1 MICFGIGVTE
11 CLPLGARLLERG
23 AEVRMAVLDRAA
35 SRGVLRREFAELEA
49 AYPTS
54 FRVRR
59 YFSRPGPGDL
69 EQGYP
74 RVNAAALR
82 DFFGGNW
89 IDGEIAEYLMI
100 VGTPQHE
107 RSGIDMA
114 LEAAIWPRLFVGR
127 GHPPYI
133 LMKGP
138 RGFNAPWRPLSPP
151 ETPRSTSS
159 FVIAAMSA
167 ALIVAGLAY
176 TWFARFVA
184 WRRRVSSRKR
194 A

>member
-1 MICFGIGVTE
+1 
-11 CLPLGARLLERG
+11 
-23 AEVRMAVLDRAA
+23 MAVLDRAA
-35 SRGVLRREFAELEA
+35 SRAVLRREFAELKA
-49 AYPTS
+49 AYPTC

-74 RVNAAALR
+74 RVNAAALH

-114 LEAAIWPRLFVGR
+114 LEAAIWPRLTLPARSQG
-127 GHPPYI
+127 
-133 LMKGP
+133 LTGP
-138 RGFNAPWRPLSPP
+138 LLFAM
-151 ETPRSTSS
+151 
-159 FVIAAMSA
+159 AAAAFAA
-167 ALIVAGLAY
+167 ALTFSAL
-176 TWFARFVA
+176 TEF
-184 WRRRVSSRKR
+184 
-194 A
+194 

>member
-1 MICFGIGVTE
+1 
-11 CLPLGARLLERG
+11 
-23 AEVRMAVLDRAA
+23 MALLDRAA

-54 FRVRR
+54 LRVRR
-59 YFSRPGPGDL
+59 YFSRPEPGDL
-69 EQGYP
+69 EHGYP
-74 RVNAAALR
+74 RVDAAALH

-100 VGTPQHE
+100 AGTPQHE
-107 RSGIDMA
+107 KSGIDMA

-151 ETPRSTSS
+151 ETPRSTSG